1 MTFNTSLQ
9 NAVRGFNRTIKTE
22 PNLRWQLLATFMVVL
37 LGLAVQLTR
46 GEWMLLVIVC
56 GLVLTL
62 ELINTAVEKTLD
74 IVKPRFDD
82 HVGLV
87 KDIMAGA
94 VLLVSAVALIVGIL
108 IFWPHLF

>member
-1 MTFNTSLQ
+1 MTFKTSVQ
-9 NAVRGFNRTIKTE
+9 NAARGLNRTIKTE
-22 PNLRWQLLATFMVVL
+22 PNLRWQLVAVLTVVL

-46 GEWMLLVIVC
+46 GEWALVVIVC

-74 IVKPRFDD
+74 IVKPRFDE
-82 HVGLV
+82 HVGSV

-94 VLLVSAVALIVGIL
+94 VLLVSLVSLIIGFL